1 MQRSH
6 AQFYCLW
13 FSTLNVLF
21 LFHQILLPTL
31 RRPGGPHRVAKRL
44 GTVTHRRVWRSK
56 GDSRSQDSGRKEDEC
71 AKDSART
78 VARKRMNVLR
88 TLPPASR
95 TWRGSCHTKQAAS
108 SGCRG
113 GWTKVKAG
121 KRWALTTPVE
131 GSLPVSIRELISRIL
146 QVRRW
151 GLGNLPEEP
160 TTPWGTQKQP
170 SQLEKMS
177 RENGG
182 ETATTGSP
190 LHRQTCKK

>member
-1 MQRSH
+1 MKHTQDKVLHAVQRSH
-6 AQFYCLW
+6 AQFYRLW
-13 FSTLNVLF
+13 FSNLERALSVPPNPPSNTEEAQRG
-21 LFHQILLPTL
+21 HTAL
-31 RRPGGPHRVAKRL
+31 RRGWEWWPTAGCDRAKVIA
-44 GTVTHRRVWRSK
+44 GV
-56 GDSRSQDSGRKEDEC
+56 
-71 AKDSART
+71 RT
-78 VARKRMNVLR
+78 VAEKRMNMLR

-95 TWRGSCHTKQAAS
+95 KWRGSCHIKQAAS

-113 GWTKVKAG
+113 GRTKVKAG
-121 KRWALTTPVE
+121 KCWALRTPVE
-131 GSLPVSIRELISRIL
+131 GSLPVSIRELISGIL

-170 SQLEKMS
+170 CQLEKMS